1 MSSLLQQIKSLD
13 INKQNTLTPGDNIS
27 IVDNVISSTASGSG
41 TTNPVVSFKARGVS
55 SATSGIAPY
64 NTIIFNYGSGYD
76 ATTFKFT
83 VPYEGVYLFYYTYG
97 TAVDGDTVIMNLKR
111 TRNSVTT
118 VEKNTFLDN
127 VIADTDHTETF
138 TMFCEVGDEVFVE
151 SQSTRFILSFNK
163 SWFGG
168 FLTGDTSSGI
178 TQAQLDVKQDTL
190 TAGDNITIT
199 GDVISSTGGITQ
211 AQLDTKQD
219 TLTAGDNITITGDVI
234 SSTGGITQ
242 AQLDT
247 KQDVLT
253 AGDNITITGNVISSS
268 GGITQAQLDAKQDL
282 IISTTDIS
290 LNSLTSRTGT
300 FTDTVNITNTPL
312 LITDEAVNITSQLI
326 TKGET
331 FDTIILRRISGD
343 TTMNIREI
351 QLWINDINVLP
362 TNTNPSQNQDNLS
375 LGDKVEFFIQNA
387 NGSFSTRNALQS
399 YIASNSVNNIIGDN
413 LDTHSE
419 SSDNASLYIPL
430 TSTFNIADNQ
440 SFVLYNRTFSSF
452 GNRSIGL
459 QFQIYNRV
467 DDPTF
472 SNPLVITNTIT
483 EGQAVYRFD
492 FPAISTYTGFDSIDS
507 TDFIT
512 STALI
517 STDLTFGTGQE
528 PEIAVALKI
537 VDGRLET
544 NQEISTKNV
553 IVADTTP
560 TLDNELTSKAYVD
573 ALIANLQAQID
584 AMTP

>member
-1 MSSLLQQIKSLD
+1 
-13 INKQNTLTPGDNIS
+13 
-27 IVDNVISSTASGSG
+27 
-41 TTNPVVSFKARGVS
+41 
-55 SATSGIAPY
+55 
-64 NTIIFNYGSGYD
+64 
-76 ATTFKFT
+76 
-83 VPYEGVYLFYYTYG
+83 
-97 TAVDGDTVIMNLKR
+97 
-111 TRNSVTT
+111 
-118 VEKNTFLDN
+118 
-127 VIADTDHTETF
+127 
-138 TMFCEVGDEVFVE
+138 
-151 SQSTRFILSFNK
+151 
-163 SWFGG
+163 
-168 FLTGDTSSGI
+168 
-178 TQAQLDVKQDTL
+178 
-190 TAGDNITIT
+190 
-199 GDVISSTGGITQ
+199 
-211 AQLDTKQD
+211 
-219 TLTAGDNITITGDVI
+219 
-234 SSTGGITQ
+234 
-242 AQLDT
+242 
-247 KQDVLT
+247 
-253 AGDNITITGNVISSS
+253 
-268 GGITQAQLDAKQDL
+268 
-282 IISTTDIS
+282 
-290 LNSLTSRTGT
+290 
-300 FTDTVNITNTPL
+300 
-312 LITDEAVNITSQLI
+312 
-326 TKGET
+326 
-331 FDTIILRRISGD
+331 
-343 TTMNIREI
+343 
-351 QLWINDINVLP
+351 LP

-430 TSTFNIADNQ
+430 TSTFNIADIQ

-544 NQEISTKNV
+544 NQEISTKNI

-573 ALIANLQAQID
+573 ALIAILQAQID

>member
-151 SQSTRFILSFNK
+151 SQSTRFKLSFNK

-178 TQAQLDVKQDTL
+178 TQAQLDVKQD
-190 TAGDNITIT
+190 
-199 GDVISSTGGITQ
+199 
-211 AQLDTKQD
+211 
-219 TLTAGDNITITGDVI
+219 
-234 SSTGGITQ
+234 
-242 AQLDT
+242 
-247 KQDVLT
+247 VLT

-268 GGITQAQLDAKQDL
+268 GGITQAQLDVKQDTLSAGDNITITGDVISSTGGITQAQLDAKQDL

-430 TSTFNIADNQ
+430 TSTFNIADIQ